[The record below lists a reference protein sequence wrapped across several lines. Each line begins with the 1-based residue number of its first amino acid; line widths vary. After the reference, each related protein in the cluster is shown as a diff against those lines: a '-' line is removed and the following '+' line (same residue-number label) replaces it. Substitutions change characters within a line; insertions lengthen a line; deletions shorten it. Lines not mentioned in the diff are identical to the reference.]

1 MFVDRLIEEIRNK
14 NNPSVIGL
22 DPRIEEIP
30 LYIREKNFN
39 EYGINLRGVTGAII
53 EFNKKIIDS
62 LYDIVPA
69 VKPQAAFYER
79 YGTEGF
85 EAFKT
90 TIEYAK
96 SKGLIVI
103 ADAKRNDIGSTA
115 EAYSNAYIGKTF
127 IHKNINKT
135 VFNADA
141 VTVNPYFGYD
151 GVRPFVEDCNNYDKG
166 IFILVKT
173 SNSSSGE
180 FQDLQTDRG
189 TFIYEEIALKVNEWG
204 KDTVGKYGYSS
215 IGAVV
220 GATFPKQM
228 EKLRSML
235 KRAFILV
242 PGYGR
247 QGGTAEDAA
256 KAFLGD
262 GLGAV
267 VNSSRNVIYAW
278 KSNIWGN
285 KYTERNFTDAARA
298 EAIRMKEDI
307 NRALRK

>member
-1 MFVDRLIEEIRNK
+1 MFIDRLIEEIRNK
-14 NNPSVIGL
+14 NNPGIIGL

-30 LYIREKNFN
+30 LFIRDKNFN
-39 EYGINLRGVTGAII
+39 EYGTNFKGVAAAIL

-69 VKPQAAFYER
+69 VKPQAAFYEM
-79 YGTEGF
+79 YGVEGL
-85 EAFKT
+85 EALKS

-115 EAYSNAYIGKTF
+115 AAYSKAYIGKTF
-127 IHKNINKT
+127 INKNVEKT

-141 VTVNPYFGYD
+141 VTVNPYLGYD
-151 GVRPFVEDCNNYDKG
+151 GVKPFIEDCKKYRKG

-173 SNSSSGE
+173 SNASSGD
-180 FQDLQTDRG
+180 FQNLKTDRG
-189 TFIYEEIALKVNEWG
+189 TYIYEEAALKVDEWG
-204 KDTVGKYGYSS
+204 ADVTGKYGYSS

-220 GATFPKQM
+220 GATFPQQI
-228 EKLRSML
+228 EKIRSLL
-235 KRAFILV
+235 KKAFILV

-256 KAFLGD
+256 KAFFKD
-262 GLGAV
+262 GMGAV

-278 KSNIWGN
+278 KSDIWAN

-298 EAIRMKEDI
+298 EAIRMKKDI
-307 NRALRK
+307 NQALRK